1 MGSPLVNPRQLHEQA
16 LKQAFSLD
24 AIPYEQGVSESLAWA
39 PLAFVPHAY
48 LPSYELLDAGDRAL
62 CAQFAGLAIA
72 ELFIYL
78 EESILV
84 PAVEQA
90 LARRGSALGADLR
103 HCLLDLIEEEHKH
116 TEMFWRLLERARPDW
131 YPNRQLRFQ
140 RGGKRLA
147 TRLMTRHPDTFIAW
161 VWVALL
167 FEELTIHVYRHYRDD
182 AAVEPLFREVHRFH
196 MLDEARHFRIEQHLL
211 KAFWDPAPLALR
223 QLNARLFGLIMARFV
238 SPRLPLKALDLVFE
252 RSPHLKVHAPRFRQ
266 EILALA
272 NNGAYQQAYYSR
284 EALPLT
290 FQTLDA
296 YPEMHLLEKILPAY
310 TPRTGTPTP
319 TASAPNTGGF

>member
-24 AIPYEQGVSESLAWA
+24 AIPFDQGVSATSAWA
-39 PLAFVPHAY
+39 PRAFVPHAY
-48 LPSYELLDAGDRAL
+48 LPSYELLDEGDRAV

-78 EESILV
+78 EEAILV
-84 PAVEQA
+84 PAVEQV
-90 LARRGSALGADLR
+90 LASRGSALGADLR

-131 YPNRQLRFQ
+131 YPTRQLRFQ

-182 AAVEPLFREVHRFH
+182 ATVDPLFREVHRFH

-211 KAFWDPAPLALR
+211 KAFWDPAPFALR
-223 QLNARLFGLIMARFV
+223 AVNARLFGLIMARFV
-238 SPRLPLKALDLVFE
+238 SPRLPLRALELVFE
-252 RSPHLKVHAPRFRQ
+252 RSPHLRAHEARFRQ
-266 EILALA
+266 DIFALA
-272 NNGAYQQAYYSR
+272 HNDAYQQAYYSR
-284 EALPLT
+284 DALPLT
-290 FQTLDA
+290 FQTFDA
-296 YPEMHLLEKILPAY
+296 YPEMDLLAKILPAY
-310 TPRTGTPTP
+310 TPR
-319 TASAPNTGGF
+319 ANTSTRAFNPETEGV